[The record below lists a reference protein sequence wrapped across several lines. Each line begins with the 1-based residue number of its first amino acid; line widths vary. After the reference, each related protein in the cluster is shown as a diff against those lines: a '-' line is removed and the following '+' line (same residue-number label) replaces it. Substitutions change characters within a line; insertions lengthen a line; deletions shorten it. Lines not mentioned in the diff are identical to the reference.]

1 MRKEDLRLVEFTLQ
15 TNTLKDFKITPN
27 NPENKIGAFHLWRV
41 ERKAYANE
49 YFVGLIEEYHTGELH
64 QISVQN
70 IRFLTE
76 QESEDYLKSQVINTT
91 LENDSEQNIWE

>member
-1 MRKEDLRLVEFTLQ
+1 M
-15 TNTLKDFKITPN
+15 
-27 NPENKIGAFHLWRV
+27 WRV

-49 YFVGLIEEYHTGELH
+49 YFVGLIEEYHTGELY
-64 QISVQN
+64 QIRVQN